1 MLTLLHPSLMPL
13 IQKIPCGILPLLL
26 EDEEY
31 PILIVKV
38 PKEYILA
45 AKIKANFKIYLVP
58 VLIDN
63 QQTFGLVTAFFD
75 DEDEPL
81 TIKTPLFSDDFSA
94 KLFES
99 LRSRWINVYFF
110 DELSRER
117 LIYRAYVMIPDRI
130 QHKFDEAILLDFSF
144 SKAREMMN
152 EIEKLFGL
160 RTSLDDAQAIS
171 VSLKESV
178 YGEDLF
184 IQDLRPER
192 HSYHGSRG
200 ISHTMLEREESGSY
214 QEEDIIQCLLLVFSP
229 DQIYLSPK
237 RIYDKEEMCDI
248 LVVTDTKLLI
258 IQAKDSPNIERV
270 SRQKLSR
277 KRNNTLGAVK
287 KAVNQVKGAIGYYR
301 RIAGRL
307 EFFANEK
314 KFSID
319 TKRLEAKA
327 LVVVKELFNDQY
339 SEYSPPLLDV
349 FNGKAIPCIALDYP
363 ELFQFC
369 FHLQNEDAFFDAY
382 NTVMSHAAKH
392 GEYPRLRFGL
402 VKGK

>member
-1 MLTLLHPSLMPL
+1 MLTLRYPTLMPI
-13 IQKIPCGILPLLL
+13 IQRIPSGILPLCL
-26 EDEEY
+26 EDEKC
-31 PILIVKV
+31 PIFVVKV

-45 AKIKANFKIYLVP
+45 AKIKASFKIYLVP

-63 QQTFGLVTAFFD
+63 QKTFGLVTAFFD

-81 TIKTPLFSDDFSA
+81 IVKTPLFSDDFSIT
-94 KLFES
+94 LSES
-99 LRSRWINVYFF
+99 LRNEQLNVHFF

-117 LIYRAYVMIPDRI
+117 LIYRAQVTIPDEAH
-130 QHKFDEAILLDFSF
+130 HKFDEMTLLDFSF
-144 SKAREMMN
+144 PRARAMMD
-152 EIEKLFGL
+152 EIETFFGL
-160 RTSLDDAQAIS
+160 RTSLDDARAIS
-171 VSLKESV
+171 VSLNESV

-200 ISHTMLEREESGSY
+200 FSHTTLEREVPGSY

-237 RIYDKEEMCDI
+237 RIYDEEEMCDI

-277 KRNNTLGAVK
+277 KRNNVLRALK
-287 KAVNQVKGAIGYYR
+287 KAIGQVKGAVGYYHF
-301 RIAGRL
+301 IAGRL
-307 EFFANEK
+307 EFIIDGEQC
-314 KFSID
+314 SID

-327 LVVVKELFNDQY
+327 LIVVKELFNDQY
-339 SEYSPPLLDV
+339 GEYSPLLLDV
-349 FNGKAIPCIALDYP
+349 YRGKAVPCIALDYP
-363 ELFQFC
+363 EFFQFC
-369 FHLQNEDAFFDAY
+369 SHLQNEDAFFDAY
-382 NTVMSHAAKH
+382 NTVMAHADKH

-402 VKGK
+402 IEG